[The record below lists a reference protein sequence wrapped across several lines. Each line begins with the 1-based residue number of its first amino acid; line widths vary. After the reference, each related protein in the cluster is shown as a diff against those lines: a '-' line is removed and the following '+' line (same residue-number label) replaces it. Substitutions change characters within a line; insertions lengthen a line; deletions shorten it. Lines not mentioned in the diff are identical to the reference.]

1 MVIKSEHFILVLKK
15 KKKKNEHQ
23 IKENMNTQKEQTIK
37 RKQNY
42 YSQKI
47 LSQHRENFNF

>member
-1 MVIKSEHFILVLKK
+1 
-15 KKKKNEHQ
+15 
-23 IKENMNTQKEQTIK
+23 MNTQKEQTIK